1 MRCKR
6 VVAQEFSQRPEIV
19 IRNTSLCGG
28 SINFQVSLVW
38 QQRKRTESHWNN
50 EIYVKDPKEY
60 KLQEA
65 VNPIRIWTAR
75 SSKC

>member
-6 VVAQEFSQRPEIV
+6 VVAQDFSQRPEIA
-19 IRNTSLCGG
+19 IRNTSCGG

-50 EIYVKDPKEY
+50 DNYVNDSKVPKL
-60 KLQEA
+60 KV
-65 VNPIRIWTAR
+65 VNPIRTWIAR